1 MSAGIPAQTNSM
13 AYRQYMRGL
22 SFGILV
28 GSVAGFFWANLSAWS
43 ADCAR
48 AGLPPWTR
56 EDVPL
61 HYVPW
66 VFWTGAAA
74 AAALIAGAVR
84 VGKQARGFKLA
95 ELRGASERHRQLSR
109 RITRSFLL
117 TVAAEGAGCS
127 AAALLGMHFHRE
139 DLIWPGVSA
148 VVSLHFFPLARI
160 FRNPSYM
167 VTAVAGGI
175 LSIAL
180 LLVPASALAPAERV
194 GLLGFVMTPLMWG
207 MAARGIMRADWLA
220 RNWAQEISQ

>member
-1 MSAGIPAQTNSM
+1 MNAVIPETRNSL

-22 SFGILV
+22 SFGVFV

-74 AAALIAGAVR
+74 AALIAGAVR
-84 VGKQARGFKLA
+84 VGRRARGFKFSQ
-95 ELRGASERHRQLSR
+95 LRKASDQHRQLSR

-117 TVAAEGAGCS
+117 TVAGEGAGCC

-139 DLIWPGVSA
+139 DLIWPAVSA
-148 VVSLHFFPLARI
+148 VVSLHFLPLARI
-160 FRNPSYM
+160 FRKPSYM
-167 VTAVAGGI
+167 VTAVAGGA

-180 LLVPASALAPAERV
+180 LLVPASALAPAARV
-194 GLLGFVMTPLMWG
+194 GWLGLAMAPLMWG
-207 MAARGIMRADWLA
+207 MAVHGMVTADRLA